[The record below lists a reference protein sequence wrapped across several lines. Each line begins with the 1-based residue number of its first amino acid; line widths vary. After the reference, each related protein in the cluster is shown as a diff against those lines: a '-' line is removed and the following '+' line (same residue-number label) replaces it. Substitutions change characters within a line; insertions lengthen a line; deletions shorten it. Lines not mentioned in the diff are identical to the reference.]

1 MNSIAWLLVLLC
13 SSNLLASYS
22 SFLISSKEV
31 SVSVSV
37 SDLYYEHVFPSTVN
51 ASSGGGSEVTAPEK
65 ITTSEKG
72 QGKGSYGGAN
82 IVHRRPGQKSAAVLY
97 APCFFTVVG
106 FSFSLL
112 LA

>member
-1 MNSIAWLLVLLC
+1 MLQVTLEHPKLY
-13 SSNLLASYS
+13 ASYT
-22 SFLISSKEV
+22 SFLIPSKEVSV

-37 SDLYYEHVFPSTVN
+37 SDLYYEHG
-51 ASSGGGSEVTAPEK
+51 SGGGREVTAPEK

-82 IVHRRPGQKSAAVLY
+82 IAHRRPGQKSAAVLY

>member
-22 SFLISSKEV
+22 SKEV
-31 SVSVSV
+31 SVWVSV
-37 SDLYYEHVFPSTVN
+37 SDLHYEHG
-51 ASSGGGSEVTAPEK
+51 SGGGKEVTAPEK

-97 APCFFTVVG
+97 APCFFTVLG

-112 LA
+112 LLNFISFF

>member
-1 MNSIAWLLVLLC
+1 MNSIGWLLVLLC

-31 SVSVSV
+31 SVSVS
-37 SDLYYEHVFPSTVN
+37 DLYYEHD
-51 ASSGGGSEVTAPEK
+51 SGGGREVTAPEK
-65 ITTSEKG
+65 ITASEKG

-97 APCFFTVVG
+97 APCFFTVLG